1 MMNMI
6 IENNQDYRE
15 GPEIFQ
21 MLVSK
26 CFHNQNILKKLLSM
40 IITDLNFL
48 SPLERIFLVNI

>member
-6 IENNQDYRE
+6 IENNQDNRE
-15 GPEIFQ
+15 GPEITQ
-21 MLVSK
+21 ILVSK

-48 SPLERIFLVNI
+48 KLLKEFFS